1 MKKAIDQ
8 AKLCEALQLLNEQ
21 LELSDAPYTEIVVC
35 GGSALIAIELVART
49 TRDVDVIALLENGQL
64 QQSEPL
70 PEHLARAAEAVQE
83 ILQLPA
89 DWLNSGP
96 SSQLSMGLPAGF
108 STRLHRVEVGGKLV
122 VHYIDRTDQ
131 VYFKTFASAD
141 RGGYHIS
148 DLKALHPTDEEL
160 YNATIWCMEQDVSEG
175 FRFIMK
181 EMLTQSGWNNVAER
195 I

>member
-108 STRLHRVEVGGKLV
+108 STRLHRVEVGANWW
-122 VHYIDRTDQ
+122 YITSTAQTRYISRPLPQPTEA
-131 VYFKTFASAD
+131 VTISA
-141 RGGYHIS
+141 
-148 DLKALHPTDEEL
+148 T
-160 YNATIWCMEQDVSEG
+160 
-175 FRFIMK
+175 
-181 EMLTQSGWNNVAER
+181 
-195 I
+195 